1 MTQHLSMRSRSGWLI
16 LIGTILLFISVGRW
30 WHDHAIGHTN
40 AITPLPAQADPLLGH
55 PAPHWV
61 LADLLHPHH
70 VLDSKQLIGH
80 PYLFTV
86 WASWC
91 PACVTEQ
98 PVLQNIATLYR
109 LRMIGYNWKD
119 QSSDAKQWLAEEGN
133 PFTDVV
139 SDDDGT
145 AALDW
150 GVIAAPESF
159 LVDSDGIVRWIH
171 RGPLTSDRVISDLSA
186 WLARQ
191 QAVERHAERRQ

>member
-1 MTQHLSMRSRSGWLI
+1 MTQPIVMRSRHSWLI
-16 LIGTILLFISVGRW
+16 RIGAILLFLSVGHW
-30 WHDHAIGHTN
+30 WRDLRTGHTT
-40 AITPLPAQADPLLGH
+40 ALAPRAEQADPLLGH

-61 LADLLHPHH
+61 LADMLHPRH
-70 VLDSKQLIGH
+70 VLDSKQLVGH

-98 PVLQNIATLYR
+98 PALQNIATHYQ

-119 QSSDAKQWLAEEGN
+119 QSRDAYQWLAEEGN

-139 SDDDGT
+139 SDGDGT

-159 LVDSDGIVRWIH
+159 LIDAAGIVRWIH
-171 RGPLTSDRVISDLSA
+171 RGPLTPERVISDLSP

-191 QAVERHAERRQ
+191 QAVAPHPEQPQ